1 MVCTER
7 YLLIENARPWLSA
20 VGAADVVNSAS
31 GRSLFEAYAAGR
43 LDSLQA
49 DIFITPRP
57 SVELYDYRADPEQL
71 ENLAAGKSAVTAK
84 LLAVL
89 RKWQAETGDTTLITA
104 PGPF

>member
-1 MVCTER
+1 MPQAGWIR
-7 YLLIENARPWLSA
+7 FRPTYS
-20 VGAADVVNSAS
+20 S
-31 GRSLFEAYAAGR
+31 RR
-43 LDSLQA
+43 
-49 DIFITPRP
+49 RP

-89 RKWQAETGDTTLITA
+89 RKWQAETGDTTPDSLTPDWRSRETARKLPAFGERREMPGKAAGAALITA